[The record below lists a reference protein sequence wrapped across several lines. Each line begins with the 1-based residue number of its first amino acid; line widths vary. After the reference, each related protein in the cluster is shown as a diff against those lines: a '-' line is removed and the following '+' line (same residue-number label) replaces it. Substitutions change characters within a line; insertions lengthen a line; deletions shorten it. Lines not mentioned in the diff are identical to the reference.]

1 MTIIKN
7 RCCLFLNYL
16 NKKSTCILI
25 NNNKH
30 GNLNHQKKFIRTSK
44 LSLNVL
50 KRIKSEKNINIKELN
65 KYLTDDNKMNLDI
78 FKKLIYKAKN
88 NNENEQESV
97 ENLLLILVL
106 FNKYYPYFENNFYS
120 NLCLDINKNLLNSIK
135 FKIHYLYTSKMLI
148 HTMNILTNLNLV
160 DNVLLEGYMNK

>member
-97 ENLLLILVL
+97 ENLLLILV
-106 FNKYYPYFENNFYS
+106 F
-120 NLCLDINKNLLNSIK
+120 I
-135 FKIHYLYTSKMLI
+135 
-148 HTMNILTNLNLV
+148 
-160 DNVLLEGYMNK
+160 